1 LINSQYWVPPRY
13 PTKLGLTEG
22 DAAFCVARKE
32 PVSSIFGFNIYSL
45 RMEGADLSETL
56 LYTSTHGIHIPENKS
71 AGSHR
76 CEDVI
81 SQRHDA
87 AGNYLCEIRPSFK

>member
-1 LINSQYWVPPRY
+1 
-13 PTKLGLTEG
+13 LTEE
-22 DAAFCVARKE
+22 DSAFCVARKE
-32 PVSSIFGFNIYSL
+32 PGCSIFGFNIYTV
-45 RMEGADLSETL
+45 RMDTADLSETL
-56 LYTSTHGIHIPENKS
+56 LSTTTHGVHIPVNKS

-87 AGNYLCEIRPSFK
+87 AGNYLCEIGTSFRWKL